1 MPESI
6 APDWSQIALWAVG
19 AAIILTLI
27 TRIPVIGRLVRF
39 AISFSLLAFCIYLLL
54 QQAPYEPTLA
64 RLAAGLGLDQQ
75 EVRGEEVRIRMSPDG
90 HFWARVA
97 INGHEARMLVDSGAS
112 VTALSERTARAAGVD
127 RDTGVMPVVL
137 RTANGAARADTGTI
151 ERLDVGGIAA
161 TGLKTVISP
170 TLGNTDVLGMN
181 FLSRLASWR
190 VEGRTL
196 VMVPE
201 AATARPDAG

>member
-1 MPESI
+1 MPETFT
-6 APDWSQIALWAVG
+6 PDWTQAALWAV
-19 AAIILTLI
+19 AAAVVLTVV
-27 TRIPVIGRLVRF
+27 TRIPVVGRLIRF
-39 AISFSLLAFCIYLLL
+39 AMSFGLMAFCIYLLL

-64 RLAAGLGLDQQ
+64 RIAAQLGLDNQ
-75 EVRGEEVRIRMSPDG
+75 EVRGEEVRVRMSPDG
-90 HFWARVA
+90 HFWARVS

-112 VTALSERTARAAGVD
+112 VTALSERTARAAQVD

-151 ERLDVGGIAA
+151 DRLDVGNIEA

-181 FLSRLASWR
+181 FLSRLKSWR

-196 VMVPE
+196 VMVPQ
-201 AATARPDAG
+201 ASG